1 MRIARWLGLLLATLT
16 AALLI
21 APTAAAEPPFRLQ
34 TQVTDNAGVLS
45 GSERAEV
52 QQAVDKLYNDKR
64 IQLWVVYVTDFS
76 GQTAFTWAQNTIKA
90 SDLGNDDAL
99 LAIATQDRA
108 FGFDIPSTI
117 AGGTSTLSDNIRR
130 NEIEPALRNGDWAGA
145 AVAAANGLNTSPP
158 ATGTGVSGLGLL
170 IALAVLV
177 LAVLL
182 LWLWMRRRRRK
193 RREAEAAAAKRVD
206 PTDANALA
214 SVPIDALDD
223 LSKSIVVDVDNAVR
237 TSDAELALAVEEF
250 GTAQTEPFSRA
261 VANAKTTLSQA
272 FNVRQI
278 LDDAVPEPQQQRRDL
293 LTRVVVSAA
302 KADRELDAQS
312 EAFEQLRDLVINAP
326 TRLDGMTQQ
335 MVDLTAR
342 IGPSEQTLNGLRTRF
357 SETALSSVADNV
369 EVAKQRLT
377 FADQNI
383 TSGRNLAARP
393 AGDQIGLVDAVRAAE
408 SALGQARTLLEAVD
422 SAATDINRAIATL
435 PSAITDTQAGVD
447 SATAQLQQ
455 ANTPQATELTAAR
468 DAAAK
473 AIADAE
479 SNGAADPLGT
489 FTRLTKADADL
500 DRLLA
505 SVTEQREAAERL
517 ARAAQQAVAAAR
529 SRIKAV
535 SDFIDTRRGSIG
547 PEARTRLS
555 EANRHLEAAEAKRES
570 DPNEAVAHANG
581 AATLAAQ
588 AQSLAN
594 DDVRSAQRSY
604 TSQYGGGGGSDMGA
618 VIGGIIIGN
627 ILRGGFGGGY
637 GGGGGATAAATAAVA
652 AWAAPRPTAAR
663 RARRA
668 GATAAAGSRRP
679 ERTAPRRRRLGG
691 PARAES
697 SPARVN
703 GRCAASRRP
712 RPRPGGRH

>member
-1 MRIARWLGLLLATLT
+1 MI
-16 AALLI
+16 
-21 APTAAAEPPFRLQ
+21 
-34 TQVTDNAGVLS
+34 
-45 GSERAEV
+45 
-52 QQAVDKLYNDKR
+52 
-64 IQLWVVYVTDFS
+64 
-76 GQTAFTWAQNTIKA
+76 
-90 SDLGNDDAL
+90 
-99 LAIATQDRA
+99 
-108 FGFDIPSTI
+108 
-117 AGGTSTLSDNIRR
+117 
-130 NEIEPALRNGDWAGA
+130 
-145 AVAAANGLNTSPP
+145 VA
-158 ATGTGVSGLGLL
+158 
-170 IALAVLV
+170 
-177 LAVLL
+177 
-182 LWLWMRRRRRK
+182 
-193 RREAEAAAAKRVD
+193 
-206 PTDANALA
+206 
-214 SVPIDALDD
+214 
-223 LSKSIVVDVDNAVR
+223 
-237 TSDAELALAVEEF
+237 
-250 GTAQTEPFSRA
+250 
-261 VANAKTTLSQA
+261 
-272 FNVRQI
+272 
-278 LDDAVPEPQQQRRDL
+278 
-293 LTRVVVSAA
+293 AA

-326 TRLDGMTQQ
+326 TRLDALTQQ

-408 SALGQARTLLEAVD
+408 SALGQARTLLDAVD

-435 PSAITDTQAGVD
+435 PSAIADIQAGVD

-473 AIADAE
+473 AVADAE

-517 ARAAQQAVAAAR
+517 ARASQQAVLTAR

-555 EANRHLEAAEAKRES
+555 EANRQLEAAEAKRES

-637 GGGGGATAAATAAVA
+637 GGGWAGGGFGGGRGMGRPTSYGGASRSSGRSYSGG
-652 AWAAPRPTAAR
+652 RPVL
-663 RARRA
+663 
-668 GATAAAGSRRP
+668 G
-679 ERTAPRRRRLGG
+679 RRRNEQHPVDAVEVVRLERKVALLG
-691 PARAES
+691 
-697 SPARVN
+697 
-703 GRCAASRRP
+703 
-712 RPRPGGRH
+712 